1 MLALFLGSLGA
12 QTPPPSAPAPKPKKT
27 APSSKP
33 APPKGR
39 SAFDKPTLESYLR
52 HYFIWSTPVKVEIAN
67 PKPAPFPGFLEIAVH
82 ASAGELTQDEVFY
95 VSKDGQKLVRGTVY
109 DIKQNPFQDELAKL
123 KNEFQPSMGT
133 PGASVVLVM
142 FSDFECPFCREEAK
156 MIRQNLLSAY
166 PKQVRLYFKDFPLEQ
181 FHPWAKMASI
191 AGRCIFRQ
199 NPASFWDF
207 YDWVFEHQA
216 DIKPDN
222 LKAKVLEFAKSKSD
236 VLDSLQLASCMDF
249 RFRGAVVDKNA
260 AEAKALK
267 IINIPTLF
275 VNGRRVIGNQG
286 WPALRQVID
295 YEIEYQKTAH
305 NAGEDCGCELK
316 LPSPLGNH

>member
-1 MLALFLGSLGA
+1 MRSPVLALMLALFLGSLGA

-82 ASAGELTQDEVFY
+82 ASAGELTQDEIFY

-166 PKQVRLYFKDFPLEQ
+166 PKEVRLYFKDFPIEQ
-181 FHPWAKMASI
+181 IHPWAKMASI

-207 YDWVFEHQA
+207 YDWIF
-216 DIKPDN
+216 
-222 LKAKVLEFAKSKSD
+222 
-236 VLDSLQLASCMDF
+236 
-249 RFRGAVVDKNA
+249 
-260 AEAKALK
+260 
-267 IINIPTLF
+267 
-275 VNGRRVIGNQG
+275 
-286 WPALRQVID
+286 
-295 YEIEYQKTAH
+295 
-305 NAGEDCGCELK
+305 
-316 LPSPLGNH
+316 